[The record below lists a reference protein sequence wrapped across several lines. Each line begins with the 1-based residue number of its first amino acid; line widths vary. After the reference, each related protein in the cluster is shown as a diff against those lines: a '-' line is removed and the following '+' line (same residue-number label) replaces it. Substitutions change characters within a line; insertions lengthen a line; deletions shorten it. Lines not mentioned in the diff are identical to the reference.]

1 MARWL
6 MDVQRTMAK
15 YGVPNFVMKKLTLSF
30 SFQER
35 DSSSGATSDLPDLES
50 IETRSENLFDEAQ
63 AMEANQ
69 TEGLNSH
76 PKLETFCDA
85 VNVTEEDKTAS
96 QEDKQTNQEAKG
108 QLIEEISTNND
119 PVEEIPISK
128 AVNSLPKV
136 ETSCSAV
143 NVTVEDT
150 VTSHDDQ
157 QTNTC
162 KDKEIMKRDKTTV
175 DMNIEEIPILRPSKK
190 FDRGIF
196 SLNDRVSTTEKTSA
210 FLLSDSQ
217 EGKLMLCIFDCLLC
231 HVEIVFRIYWSI
243 DLFKEKGS
251 PRNRKSFLFVNLR
264 L

>member
-1 MARWL
+1 M
-6 MDVQRTMAK
+6 VK
-15 YGVPNFVMKKLTLSF
+15 YGVPNFVMKKMTLTF

-50 IETRSENLFDEAQ
+50 IEMRSEHLYDEAQ

-76 PKLETFCDA
+76 PNLETFCDA

-108 QLIEEISTNND
+108 KVITDISTNNE
-119 PVEEIPISK
+119 PIEEIPILREG
-128 AVNSLPKV
+128 NSRPKL
-136 ETSCSAV
+136 ETSCNAV

-150 VTSHDDQ
+150 VASHDDQ
-157 QTNTC
+157 QANTC
-162 KDKEIMKRDKTTV
+162 KDTEMMKRDETTE
-175 DMNIEEIPILRPSKK
+175 NIEEIPILRPSKK
-190 FDRGIF
+190 FDHGIF

-217 EGKLMLCIFDCLLC
+217 EGKLMFYFFDSYLCLL
-231 HVEIVFRIYWSI
+231 EIVLKNYWSI
-243 DLFKEKGS
+243 DLFKKRGS
-251 PRNRKSFLFVNLR
+251 ARKQKSFLFAILYH
-264 L
+264 